1 MKLFVRNRAR
11 RIVPFLLAMST
22 FGAAGMIVSCSGD
35 SGTGPVV
42 VPPKAVTRVDVST
55 ATSTITNAQT
65 VQLSATARAS
75 DGSTIASSFTWV
87 SSATNV
93 ATVDASGLVTGVSA
107 GTALLSATVG
117 SVTGAVTITVTA
129 AAGVLNSVAATITDG
144 TIQLGQFTRASVT
157 GRDGVG
163 TAVAL
168 GLRVVSWSSTN
179 ATIATVSAIGTVT
192 GVGVGS
198 TTVNV
203 AVQDGAVSRTASVPV
218 TVTSI
223 PGAPTSADVFMP
235 GLTFSAFQT
244 IVKVGG
250 TVRFVFPPLAHN
262 VFWDVRLPGSP
273 ADINTTSNQTVPRVF
288 ATSGVFHYK
297 CTLHNGMEGD
307 VVVTP

>member
-1 MKLFVRNRAR
+1 MLMFIRYRIPNVIRA
-11 RIVPFLLAMST
+11 LLVMGTLSV
-22 FGAAGMIVSCSGD
+22 AATLVSCGGD

-42 VPPKAVTRVDVST
+42 VPPKTVSRVDVSA

-75 DGSTIASSFTWV
+75 DGTSVSSSFTWV

-93 ATVDASGLVTGVSA
+93 ATVNASGLVTGVSA
-107 GTALLSATVG
+107 GTAVLSATAG
-117 SVTGAVTITVTA
+117 SATGTTTITVTA

-144 TIQLGQFTRASVT
+144 TIQLGQFTQVSVI
-157 GRDGVG
+157 GRDGGGG
-163 TAVAL
+163 TVAL
-168 GLRVVSWSSTN
+168 GTRVVTWSSSN
-179 ATIATVSAIGTVT
+179 ATIATVGATGTVT

-198 TTVNV
+198 TIINV
-203 AVQDGAVSRTASVPV
+203 AVQDGAVSRTASVTV

-223 PGAPTSADVFMP
+223 PGAPVSADVFMP

-262 VFWDVRLPGSP
+262 VFWDVRLSGSP
-273 ADINTTSNQTVPRVF
+273 ADINTTSSQTVARVF
-288 ATSGVFHYK
+288 PTSGVFHYK

-307 VVVTP
+307 VVVSP

>member
-22 FGAAGMIVSCSGD
+22 FGAAGTIVSCSGD

-55 ATSTITNAQT
+55 AT
-65 VQLSATARAS
+65 
-75 DGSTIASSFTWV
+75 
-87 SSATNV
+87 
-93 ATVDASGLVTGVSA
+93 
-107 GTALLSATVG
+107 
-117 SVTGAVTITVTA
+117 
-129 AAGVLNSVAATITDG
+129 ITDG
-144 TIQLGQFTRASVT
+144 TIQLGQFTRASVI
-157 GRDGVG
+157 GRDGNG

-168 GLRVVSWSSTN
+168 GLRVVSWSSSN
-179 ATIATVSAIGTVT
+179 ATIATVSVIGTVT

-198 TTVNV
+198 TTINV

-273 ADINTTSNQTVPRVF
+273 ADINTTSNQTVSRVF